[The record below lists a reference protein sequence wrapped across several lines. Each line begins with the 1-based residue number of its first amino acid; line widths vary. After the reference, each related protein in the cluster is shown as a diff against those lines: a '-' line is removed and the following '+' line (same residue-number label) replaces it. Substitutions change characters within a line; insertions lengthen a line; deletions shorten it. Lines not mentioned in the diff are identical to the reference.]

1 MQEKIPPEL
10 KEKLLQAFKQSV
22 ETMQDEDLPSSGE
35 GADEA
40 AAWFPET
47 WERMAEDEEHLEF
60 EQRAQQVQAWDEE
73 AAQETP
79 LTYALETDPDLLD
92 PNALDILYPSKE
104 VASAEP
110 ADEEDNSPRIFRSD
124 WAPSSAA
131 KARPTD
137 PGIPDLTEETLEEET
152 GEALTVEEE
161 DDDEDL
167 LWEMDTV
174 FSPDAETASLQELAD
189 TMTASTPSDA
199 EVEESVRLAAERLS
213 EELAQAEQALFE
225 TPLSVEPEEL
235 PESTFLAPAPL
246 PMEPPAVAESSY
258 DFSAIYDVSASPEP
272 GPHADPQGLS
282 NEPVTGA
289 EPAWSAPSE
298 AWEQQRADALPTGQ
312 PHGGQSATDPQHGRY
327 PLHEEEETIKKMGA
341 NLEFD
346 DTLSLVAS
354 EGDTRA
360 DDAATDDDIAL
371 RPHASQG
378 VTVNKTTRS
387 MGGSMSNLSGYKD
400 LSKAPTLEDEP
411 RKEVGAPLL
420 SSPVTGG
427 GSFEAVSAM
436 AAESFAAHDLPPEV
450 DADFNGNFQT
460 LIRLINE
467 LPEGVTKQTGAQI
480 IRLTMESMGIFME
493 DVLSDAQAAQSE
505 MLDAVRANIK
515 KIEEYK
521 TIIRKLETDIK
532 YYQGKANELSEIID
546 LFILS
551 NTSGKSPNMDEFPT
565 H

>member
-1 MQEKIPPEL
+1 MEEKIPPEL

-22 ETMQDEDLPSSGE
+22 ETMQDEGLPSSDEE
-35 GADEA
+35 GGEA

-47 WERMAEDEEHLEF
+47 WERMAEEEGHLEF

-73 AAQETP
+73 AAQEAP

-92 PNALDILYPSKE
+92 PNALDLLYPSKE
-104 VASAEP
+104 AAPTEP

-124 WAPSSAA
+124 WAPSGAA
-131 KARPTD
+131 KARPVD
-137 PGIPDLTEETLEEET
+137 SGMPELTEETLEEEADE
-152 GEALTVEEE
+152 GLTVEEE
-161 DDDEDL
+161 EDEEDL

-189 TMTASTPSDA
+189 TMTASAPSDF
-199 EVEESVRLAAERLS
+199 ETEESVRQAAERLS
-213 EELAQAEQALFE
+213 EELAQAEQALFS
-225 TPLSVEPEEL
+225 TPPPVEPEDL
-235 PESTFLAPAPL
+235 PEPRVLPEALPPA
-246 PMEPPAVAESSY
+246 EPPVVAEASY
-258 DFSAIYDVSASPEP
+258 DFSAIYDVSALPES
-272 GPHADPQGLS
+272 GPQADPQALS
-282 NEPVTGA
+282 NNPVTGA
-289 EPAWSAPSE
+289 EPAWGAPSE
-298 AWEQQRADALPTGQ
+298 PWDQQGADALPTGP
-312 PHGGQSATDPQHGRY
+312 PHVGQSATDPQHGAY
-327 PLHEEEETIKKMGA
+327 ALHEEEETIKKMGA

-346 DTLSLVAS
+346 DTLSVVAS
-354 EGDTRA
+354 EGETRA
-360 DDAATDDDIAL
+360 DDAATDDDITL

-411 RKEVGAPLL
+411 KKEVGAPLL

-436 AAESFAAHDLPPEV
+436 AAESFAVHDLPPEV